1 MLDILHYEFIQNAI
15 IAGLL
20 VSIASGI
27 IGSLIVVNRMVF
39 LAGGIAH
46 TSYGGIGL
54 AVYFGLP
61 IFLGASVFAV
71 GAALL
76 MAIITLNQRD
86 KIDTFIGLIWAVGM
100 AIGIIFVDL
109 TPGYNVDLMSYLFGS
124 ILAVSNDDIT
134 YMSILLIAI
143 IIIVTLFYREIL
155 AVSYDSEYA
164 NLRGINVKFFYTLI
178 LILSALTV
186 VIAIKV
192 VGLILVI
199 ALLTIPIYIAEKVS
213 TSLGTMMFVSGV
225 LSSVF
230 TLVGLWFSYQFD
242 LTSGASIIL
251 VSAFGLTLFL
261 FTTKVLT
268 NETTIS
274 FLFFMS
280 KLSASVY
287 FVCY

>member
-1 MLDILHYEFIQNAI
+1 MEAKTMMEALQFEFMQHALL
-15 IAGLL
+15 AGIL
-20 VSIASGI
+20 VSFASGI

-61 IFLGASVFAV
+61 IFLGASFFAV

-76 MAIITLNQRD
+76 IAALTLKKRHRM
-86 KIDTFIGLIWAVGM
+86 DTFIGLIWAVGM
-100 AIGIIFVDL
+100 AIGVIFVDL

-124 ILAVSNDDIT
+124 ILAVSSEDL
-134 YMSILLIAI
+134 YFMGALLALILV
-143 IIIVTLFYREIL
+143 IVTFWYRDIL

-164 NLRGINVKFFYTLI
+164 RLRGVNVKFFYTLI

-199 ALLTIPIYIAEKVS
+199 AMLTIPVYIAEKLS
-213 TSLGTMMFVSGV
+213 NSLFSMMFLSGAIAT
-225 LSSVF
+225 LF
-230 TLVGLWFSYQFD
+230 TLVGLWMSYTYD
-242 LTSGASIIL
+242 LTSGASIII
-251 VSAFGLTLFL
+251 VSAVSLGVFLLLFSNKNRL
-261 FTTKVLT
+261 
-268 NETTIS
+268 N
-274 FLFFMS
+274 
-280 KLSASVY
+280 
-287 FVCY
+287 

>member
-1 MLDILHYEFIQNAI
+1 MLDVLNYEFIQNAI
-15 IAGLL
+15 MAGIL
-20 VSIASGI
+20 VSFASGI

-46 TSYGGIGL
+46 TSYGGIGV

-71 GAALL
+71 LAALL
-76 MAIITLNQRD
+76 MAMITLHQRD

-124 ILAVSNDDIT
+124 ILAVSGDDLT
-134 YMSILLIAI
+134 YMGVLLGAI
-143 IIIVTLFYREIL
+143 FLIVTLFYREIL

-164 NLRGINVKFFYTLI
+164 SLRGINIKLFYTLI

-199 ALLTIPIYIAEKVS
+199 ALLTIPIYIAEKIS
-213 TSLGTMMFVSGV
+213 NSLGMMMFLSGV
-225 LSSVF
+225 LSSIF
-230 TLVGLWFSYQFD
+230 TLTGLFFSYQFD
-242 LTSGASIIL
+242 VTSGASIIL
-251 VSAFGLTLFL
+251 VSAIALTIYLI
-261 FTTKVLT
+261 
-268 NETTIS
+268 IS
-274 FLFFMS
+274 KIF
-280 KLSASVY
+280 KL
-287 FVCY
+287 

>member
-1 MLDILHYEFIQNAI
+1 MLDVLNYEFIQNAI

-20 VSIASGI
+20 VSFASGI

-46 TSYGGIGL
+46 TSYGGIGV

-71 GAALL
+71 LAALL
-76 MAIITLNQRD
+76 MAMITLHQRD

-124 ILAVSNDDIT
+124 ILAVSGDDLT
-134 YMSILLIAI
+134 YMGVLLGAI
-143 IIIVTLFYREIL
+143 FLIVTLFYREIL

-164 NLRGINVKFFYTLI
+164 SLRGINIKFFYTLI

-199 ALLTIPIYIAEKVS
+199 ALLTIPIYIAEKLS
-213 TSLGTMMFVSGV
+213 NSLGMMMFLSGV
-225 LSSVF
+225 LSSIF
-230 TLVGLWFSYQFD
+230 TLTGLFFSYQFD
-242 LTSGASIIL
+242 VTSGASIIL
-251 VSAFGLTLFL
+251 VSAIALTIYLI
-261 FTTKVLT
+261 
-268 NETTIS
+268 IS
-274 FLFFMS
+274 KIF
-280 KLSASVY
+280 KL
-287 FVCY
+287 